1 MEENKDGVV
10 VLKFLL
16 FSQYKSGK
24 PQLPAVM
31 LYFRPKFWDLKVSSV
46 LFIHMG
52 RGIGDTR
59 DSRI

>member
-46 LFIHMG
+46 SFIHMA
-52 RGIGDTR
+52 GDWGYQR
-59 DSRI
+59 F